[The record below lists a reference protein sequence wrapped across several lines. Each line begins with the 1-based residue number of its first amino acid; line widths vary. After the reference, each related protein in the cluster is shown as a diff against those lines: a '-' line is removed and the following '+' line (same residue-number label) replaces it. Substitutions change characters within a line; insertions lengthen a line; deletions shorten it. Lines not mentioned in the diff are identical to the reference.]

1 LVLNFLLFLSE
12 IILVI
17 MFFLS
22 AIFKFGHAKFM
33 VQHWNE
39 YRYPIWF
46 MHVIAL
52 LELSAC
58 LGMIVSF
65 WIPELTKIFAA
76 LLALLMIGAIHAHF
90 FRARHA
96 PHMAINAVVMFI
108 LSVAIFGFGYL

>member
-1 LVLNFLLFLSE
+1 MILNFLLITGK

-17 MFFLS
+17 MFSLS
-22 AIFKFGHAKFM
+22 AIFKFRHAKFM

-52 LELSAC
+52 IELSAC
-58 LGMIVSF
+58 LGLIVSM
-65 WIPELTKIFAA
+65 WIPELTQIFAA
-76 LLALLMIGAIHAHF
+76 LLAILMIGAIHAHL

-96 PHMAINAVVMFI
+96 PYMAINALVMFI
-108 LSVAIFGFGYL
+108 ISIAIVLS